1 MLAFS
6 IRRSAF
12 VEKWPPT
19 IGRSVEAKFEAV
31 SIANEVGS
39 SDLITTGSNQIMGAF
54 VKSYLGDCSQIHFCF
69 MSHLAP
75 SKNSPLIN
83 APSSGTVRSNPYLF
97 A

>member
-1 MLAFS
+1 
-6 IRRSAF
+6 
-12 VEKWPPT
+12 
-19 IGRSVEAKFEAV
+19 
-31 SIANEVGS
+31 
-39 SDLITTGSNQIMGAF
+39 LITTGSNQIMGAF

-83 APSSGTVRSNPYLF
+83 APSSGAVRSNPYLL